1 MKFHQFRI
9 ENKNSSPGEYQISR
23 NIEGKGSNRSA
34 LFEYGLAS
42 SWENPTRCAF
52 LRTINDALSTSM
64 LRFSLIRS
72 IVTIF
77 SIETYNLFF
86 SFLFFFF
93 FVSRGGRISPRIK
106 VKRSLVKTPLPLS
119 IPEGEEKRE
128 KVRRENFSGFCLPAR
143 RWDFFATS
151 PPPS

>member
-23 NIEGKGSNRSA
+23 NIGGKGSNRSA
-34 LFEYGLAS
+34 LFEY
-42 SWENPTRCAF
+42 E
-52 LRTINDALSTSM
+52 
-64 LRFSLIRS
+64 RFSVFMREPYPMRVSPHDKRCPLDIDA
-72 IVTIF
+72 TIF
-77 SIETYNLFF
+77 SHSFNCYNFLDRNLQSFLFF
-86 SFLFFFF
+86 SFFF